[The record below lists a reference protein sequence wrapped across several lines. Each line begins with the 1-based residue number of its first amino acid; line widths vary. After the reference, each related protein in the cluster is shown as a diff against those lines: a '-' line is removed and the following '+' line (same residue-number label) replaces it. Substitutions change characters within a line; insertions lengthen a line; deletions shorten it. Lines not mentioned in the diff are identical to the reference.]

1 VTRKLFGL
9 TKCEVNGHLL
19 VNKYVCR
26 NFVIYRGGIVWTDKS
41 GRDDGLSMQ
50 NRMWEARNA

>member
-1 VTRKLFGL
+1 LFGL